1 MTPVFADTERSGS
14 ARNSKRAE
22 NAMNEEQTESPACG
36 CRVDPLVGPPLDD
49 LIEQWKHRARI
60 ADRDGSLESED
71 IGKAYLRAKFWA
83 YYNCAIE
90 LANAIGKPIPMPDQL
105 LTDQQISEILARHQ
119 TQPT

>member
-1 MTPVFADTERSGS
+1 MNTNDALPTE
-14 ARNSKRAE
+14 N
-22 NAMNEEQTESPACG
+22 
-36 CRVDPLVGPPLDD
+36 PPLGGVALTDLLDAALVD

-83 YYNCAIE
+83 YFNCASE